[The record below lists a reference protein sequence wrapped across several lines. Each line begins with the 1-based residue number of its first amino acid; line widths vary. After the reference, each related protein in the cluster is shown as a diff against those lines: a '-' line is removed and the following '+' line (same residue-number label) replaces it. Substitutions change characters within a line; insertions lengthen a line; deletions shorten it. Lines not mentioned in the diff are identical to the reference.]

1 MCWKNG
7 GYKPTLG
14 DTVAAKCLLG
24 LHQNQASTCIDLAGS
39 SCESVEGTGVGNV
52 NVYSGWSGDSNQQP
66 DQYNIDRMGA
76 IFGKIMDIPGFD
88 LGDVITVNPSNDDG
102 TSTTWT
108 AVIRGTGAADC

>member
-1 MCWKNG
+1 M
-7 GYKPTLG
+7 
-14 DTVAAKCLLG
+14 AAKCLLG
-24 LHQNQASTCIDLAGS
+24 LHQNQANTCIDLVGS

-52 NVYSGWSGDSNQQP
+52 KVYSGWSGDSNQQP

-76 IFGKIMDIPGFD
+76 IFGKIVNIPGLD

-108 AVIRGTGAADC
+108 AVIRSTGAADC